1 MPRTFPASSGICK
14 LAFSPDGR
22 SLFAVTTDLR
32 LEKYDVA
39 SRKLV
44 GSVADIH
51 RGDCHALAV
60 SGDGALLATGGNDR
74 LVKVS
79 DVKIAK
85 EPR

>member
-1 MPRTFPASSGICK
+1 
-14 LAFSPDGR
+14 
-22 SLFAVTTDLR
+22 VTTDLR

-60 SGDGALLATGGNDR
+60 SGDGALVATGGSDR

-79 DVKIAK
+79 DVKYVK